1 MDVSHAAIRPASAK
15 SRTTRLPNQL
25 AFTFLPTQSHLVNA
39 WIVAVS
45 SFYTNTLQ
53 HIDLAAYA
61 LYSRDATFQIE
72 KFTLDLQDKQNMFE
86 GNDMGDTD
94 SITHSFI
101 GKPSSPFQLQGP
113 IETIAVHLVVQL
125 ISMLGHYSKHVRTGA
140 ASLIY
145 QLASICDTNLSEKDL
160 EKILMGLETDDKGY
174 YSCVHE
180 LFLLTGSSLSIMS
193 IAIVAGL
200 EYFHNSPDWRVRGIS
215 IWNLYFSLSS
225 IPQISSI
232 FPDRIVVL
240 KALHLLAPLY
250 AVEDANLAW
259 CIVDSLLRLKTKTPS
274 EVEAIKST
282 LDVIFD
288 CLSRKGKDG
297 PGNETVAGISESKHI
312 NGLEMGFAI
321 FQELI
326 SPHDE
331 YAYDLLPWALE
342 NYILRMKTIQSGS
355 LSTSPSSYPDS
366 FTEFIMSLSNHFR
379 ATPPLVRYGACL
391 TLHSTIKM
399 CPLFVKENKSLWQ
412 FIIAGVLD
420 TDTLSAFLYMS
431 MVELIETS
439 DSEEL
444 KRALSKL
451 RRDDLKH
458 ITYDT
463 LYTHSLAIES
473 RKITCSDVLDIV
485 VKHSTPVSP
494 LLLHKLANSIDYLSP
509 KAGLRQLEL
518 IRIWG
523 KKAEK
528 LDTFLIQM
536 LSPLYASRD
545 EEIQLKAID
554 VIYAMLPN
562 MASAHPSEISFVWT
576 YVIALL
582 SPNFGSILLQ
592 SVFRLVESFPMMQ
605 LDNVAQ
611 KELISCLFKLIFYP
625 DPHVRLRVYTTLGR
639 AADFWR
645 ISENMSLALSILFL
659 AIGDDH
665 TQCAKAVVDSINLLG
680 GQILLQLQIPLA
692 FLSENINGSWS
703 AKIKAYDQLAMAL
716 AVHKTEY
723 QSLIESMVLY
733 EHLDE
738 FWRYYLA
745 DVPETQ
751 LAHPDDYNYSRNFIQ
766 CPIWI
771 SILFTKLSCMPPPYP
786 SNIGMKRDVAQIT
799 PAGKRRLI
807 CGFMACLFPTA
818 GMSDQILRCAACA
831 ALVRC
836 CIRGTSVDPG
846 MLRGLLEYVLQ
857 QMLPNKHWS
866 FQMSALEIL
875 GLVVRLKLPGISESI
890 MHQYLDISMSIRL
903 QDIRDLTR
911 VMLVDGNKNVAT
923 FASRVYPLIFRAVSK
938 DSAATFHQ
946 YLLNEIS
953 IIFDDGLEAAGDPLV
968 CNLSADESLRIVSL
982 SILCIGMIND
992 GAGRHYTI
1000 AQDLIKFLSH
1010 NNPDYRSS
1018 ALAAILGLLHGMD
1031 THESSSIIWCLIPLF
1046 GDPCLQV
1053 RRLFIRF
1060 MRNLP
1065 SLIELRCQGLPPH
1078 QDDMSVLPLIS
1089 WEDILAD
1096 LTTISVNSKSVQ
1108 DILLDIDSLNS
1119 SFLSNDMLAEDDGY
1133 GLPTV
1138 SEKLLS
1144 RFKVLIQ
1151 ATTST
1156 VLTEYQTQVI
1166 YYLQLLQKQPLLQ
1179 ASVIIVLSEFCCMH
1193 DTTLGELGD
1202 SFVAQLGQ
1210 EILPENVTRIESCI
1224 LAIYNISNNST
1235 HAFKILLGKVLMSTT
1250 PSEGDLLSLL
1260 SLADLIKISAASRL
1274 PEILTKIISVISSSR
1289 HTLKK
1294 RLYAVFLAVEL
1305 SVASGQ
1311 ESIKTILD
1319 AVCVLVDSLG
1329 NSAEKLQIY
1338 QAMGRILI
1346 ETGPKHPFFRNML
1359 IQAKKDVAC
1368 KDGWRRLQALA
1379 VFRIFAP
1386 HLTVEDSLW
1395 FVFHYLADSNAEVR
1409 KTAKEAIALSK
1420 ILEFAYT
1427 TLQRTSTPQ
1436 REHLQRNKF
1445 LEMCRLPSL
1454 NRLRTSMNYVTV
1466 PEVGNEILGHTV
1478 DAFNTKYY
1486 GSERRMKFSKMYG
1499 MNETQMIKLATP
1511 IPQSFIA
1518 KIVER
1523 TLNLVPI
1530 PPETMAKMQWLLK
1543 LDSSTILHVL
1553 IGIHPNVAS
1562 NIIEELLT
1570 NIESG
1575 SKFQKYFVSEDLA
1588 DSAQP
1593 RALHSVNSPDED
1605 ETEIEVMT
1613 HRIDVL
1619 SNMLIA
1625 HEGVGSKTTG
1635 WMKRFQTVLSFCCD
1649 TAHSLRES
1657 LYMDMERSMYFYSEH
1672 VDIPIVSAQQ
1682 FDHLENYRAASQE
1695 ATLEVVKSG
1704 RVEKLS
1710 AIESQR
1716 SDMNDII
1723 DLRSEQLR
1731 KIAIACLHLLSG
1743 CGMFYATSTVA
1754 PTETLMVG
1762 FRFISKILCDEHRGL
1777 RTAAVEAIGLIV
1789 HTQMEISPNPAL
1801 MAEVDALVAVLLTEL
1816 EDEMKPLYRRKSDY
1830 VTLISQ
1836 MVVHIPNPDYRF
1848 RILRILVRLW
1858 RDPDSDVRVVAIRMV
1873 KYLGQAGL
1881 PEVLGCFMDTDPA
1894 NRDRRPHMNIMEELS
1909 SLVGNA
1915 DYDEKESL
1923 QDLLKWRFSLPF
1935 SKPTSPVG
1943 Q

>member
-1 MDVSHAAIRPASAK
+1 
-15 SRTTRLPNQL
+15 
-25 AFTFLPTQSHLVNA
+25 
-39 WIVAVS
+39 
-45 SFYTNTLQ
+45 
-53 HIDLAAYA
+53 
-61 LYSRDATFQIE
+61 
-72 KFTLDLQDKQNMFE
+72 
-86 GNDMGDTD
+86 
-94 SITHSFI
+94 
-101 GKPSSPFQLQGP
+101 
-113 IETIAVHLVVQL
+113 
-125 ISMLGHYSKHVRTGA
+125 MLGHYSKHVRTGA

-259 CIVDSLLRLKTKTPS
+259 CIVDFTSTQDQ
-274 EVEAIKST
+274 VEAIKST

-312 NGLEMGFAI
+312 NGL
-321 FQELI
+321 ELI

-379 ATPPLVRYGACL
+379 ATPPLVRY
-391 TLHSTIKM
+391 
-399 CPLFVKENKSLWQ
+399 
-412 FIIAGVLD
+412 D

-463 LYTHSLAIES
+463 F
-473 RKITCSDVLDIV
+473 DVLDIV

-625 DPHVRLRVYTTLGR
+625 DPHVRLRVYTTL
-639 AADFWR
+639 
-645 ISENMSLALSILFL
+645 
-659 AIGDDH
+659 
-665 TQCAKAVVDSINLLG
+665 AKAVVDSINLLG

-890 MHQYLDISMSIRL
+890 MHQYLDICIDFLHNTSQENIKVGVLKFFEILLMVFPKAMSIRL

-1379 VFRIFAP
+1379 VFP
-1386 HLTVEDSLW
+1386 
-1395 FVFHYLADSNAEVR
+1395 DSNAEVR